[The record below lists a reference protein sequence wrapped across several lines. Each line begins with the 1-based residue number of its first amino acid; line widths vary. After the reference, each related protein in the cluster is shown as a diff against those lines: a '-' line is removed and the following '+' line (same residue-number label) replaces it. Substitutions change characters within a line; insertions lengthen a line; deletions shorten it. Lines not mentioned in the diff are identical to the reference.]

1 MKKVLSVVLA
11 LSMALGLAG
20 CSSKTASNSVS
31 GTFEGT
37 AKGMQGDVVVSM
49 TVEKGEISK
58 KTLSSITHGTL

>member
-49 TVEKGEISK
+49 TVENGEIKSVELK
-58 KTLSSITHGTL
+58 ECCRHGS